1 MAVTYQGAIDMMLAY
16 IDSHPGT
23 DLDQYADALADILL
37 AGISNRA

>member
-23 DLDQYADALADILL
+23 DIDQYADALADLL
-37 AGISNRA
+37 LGGMSSRA